1 MQHPATRPSPR
12 VAFAGTYPRLVGR
25 TAAIATV
32 VMALWL
38 PALPATAA
46 APTPGQQQP
55 PGTEGLDTML
65 SWGGWTVSFVCVA
78 GLLIVAAMMALK
90 HQQGRG
96 GNEAMGSLGWV
107 LGACVL
113 GAAAGPIA
121 NALV

>member
-1 MQHPATRPSPR
+1 MATDTLPKQVSVQVNARL
-12 VAFAGTYPRLVGR
+12 AARLV
-25 TAAIATV
+25 V
-32 VMALWL
+32 VTLTTLMVGLAG
-38 PALPATAA
+38 PASGA
-46 APTPGQQQP
+46 APTPGQEQP

-65 SWGGWTVSFVCVA
+65 SWGGWTVSFVAVA

-121 NALV
+121 NALI